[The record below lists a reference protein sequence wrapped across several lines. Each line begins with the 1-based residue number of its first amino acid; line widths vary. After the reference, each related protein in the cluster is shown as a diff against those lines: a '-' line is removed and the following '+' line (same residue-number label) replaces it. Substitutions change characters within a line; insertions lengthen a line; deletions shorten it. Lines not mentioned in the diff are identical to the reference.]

1 MPDPLYL
8 SLWFPSFDVSD
19 MLPHALRVMRH
30 FPFSA
35 QQPGIIYLAVH
46 PVSWSEPTVLEQ
58 RFRPGV
64 SPEAAI
70 LLASDLLHE
79 DHAYL
84 FEVFWDLW
92 VPNPDGQQWTMQPSQ
107 VKFLVHGTE
116 FDDGFFQ
123 EAGHVEVDFGLDALF
138 LFEGIAL
145 TPPVEAKVRA
155 NVQKLVEFV
164 TQVEKSSGA
173 TARLLWSESGENLA
187 QKLIARLQ
195 KVQ

>member
-1 MPDPLYL
+1 MSDPLFL
-8 SLWFPSFDVSD
+8 SLWFPSFDVAD
-19 MLPHALRVMRH
+19 MLPHALDVMRH

-35 QQPGIIYLAVH
+35 QQPGITYLAVH

-64 SPEAAI
+64 SPEDAI

-79 DHAYL
+79 DHAYE
-84 FEVFWDLW
+84 FEAFWDLW
-92 VPNPDGQQWTMQPSQ
+92 VPSADLQEWTMQPSQ
-107 VKFLVHGTE
+107 VRFLVHGTE
-116 FDDGFFQ
+116 FDGGFFQ
-123 EAGHVEVDFGLDALF
+123 EAGHVEVDFGLDTPF
-138 LFEGIAL
+138 LYEGLAH
-145 TPPVEAKVRA
+145 TAPVEQNVRA

-164 TQVEKSSGA
+164 TQVEKSSDA

-187 QKLIARLQ
+187 RKLIARLQ